1 MSKKLATKKPKKEAA
16 PVITTNGTEEVP
28 TFEITK
34 PKNLASAGIGGVA
47 QGNPYEKTQEET
59 PVLVRKANREDVKA
73 SKPAPVTPF
82 VGPKEK
88 LFECPFGCLKTGPA
102 DRNEDYCSNHDVKIN
117 PKR

>member
-16 PVITTNGTEEVP
+16 PVITTNGTADVPKFEVTEQEAP
-28 TFEITK
+28 
-34 PKNLASAGIGGVA
+34 V
-47 QGNPYEKTQEET
+47 EKAQEET